1 MSNTKITIQGVPPQ
15 FDKVEL
21 KHRQEGYHS
30 MYFQTSQ
37 CMVQVR
43 ATIPYDFLTNVA
55 EKIAA
60 GYSLAQKQP
69 ITCLP
74 LDYSAYLVKPLEMQE
89 ADLVEI
95 DARVKAEYVE
105 FLKGE
110 HLRYENLL
118 RQQLIQAA
126 EAKELKKAAD
136 AEAKRLASIEA
147 EVAATYTK
155 LVIPDKSRLQLHTSK
170 SERLT

>member
-1 MSNTKITIQGVPPQ
+1 MTTTIKPRLTITGVPPQ
-15 FDKVEL
+15 FDEAEL
-21 KHRQEGYHS
+21 KHRQEGYRS
-30 MYFQTSQ
+30 MYLQTSQ
-37 CMVQVR
+37 CMEQVR
-43 ATIPYDFLTNVA
+43 ATIPYDFLTKVA

-69 ITCLP
+69 ITTLP
-74 LDYSAYLVKPLEMQE
+74 LDYSAYLIKPLEIQE

-95 DARVKAEYVE
+95 DAKIKAEYVE
-105 FLKGE
+105 FLKDE

-136 AEAKRLASIEA
+136 AEAKRLASIDA
-147 EVAATYTK
+147 EVAATFTK
-155 LVIPDKSRLQLHTSK
+155 LVIPN
-170 SERLT
+170 